1 MFNWNIHQIYKFSMQ
16 FKMNKRKD
24 IRAAQL
30 IKLIVQMDS
39 FKVEN
44 YSMAFMSI
52 YVLLHK
58 NI

>member
-16 FKMNKRKD
+16 LKMNKRKD

-39 FKVEN
+39 IKVKN
-44 YSMAFMSI
+44 KSMAFMSI